1 MCQDISR
8 RRLHHHT
15 TQLHSGLH
23 SPTCRHICIIYM
35 RNLIEMCF
43 IVFLR
48 LINKY
53 FANSI
58 FVDFLLVETIFKQF
72 LMLFGT
78 SHYDTT
84 PKVFKFFIQK
94 LSRNNLRNKAK
105 QVILREYYTTC
116 GASFVSS
123 QRNLVEI
130 AVCCIILSQN
140 YLLRGNFA
148 RVFE

>member
-1 MCQDISR
+1 MYWMCQGMSR
-8 RRLHHHT
+8 KRLHHHT

-58 FVDFLLVETIFKQF
+58 FVDFFLFVETIFKQF
-72 LMLFGT
+72 LILFGT

-84 PKVFKFFIQK
+84 SRVSKVFIQK
-94 LSRNNLRNKAK
+94 LSRNNLRSKAK
-105 QVILREYYTTC
+105 QVILREYYTTLK
-116 GASFVSS
+116 AIWKSKVSS
-123 QRNLVEI
+123 NI
-130 AVCCIILSQN
+130 FH
-140 YLLRGNFA
+140 GK
-148 RVFE
+148 

>member
-1 MCQDISR
+1 MCQDMSY
-8 RRLHHHT
+8 RRLHHHNT
-15 TQLHSGLH
+15 RLHSGLH

-58 FVDFLLVETIFKQF
+58 FVDFFLLVETIFKQF

-94 LSRNNLRNKAK
+94 LSRNNLRSKAK
-105 QVILREYYTTC
+105 QVILREYYTKNRE
-116 GASFVSS
+116 A
-123 QRNLVEI
+123 LVWP
-130 AVCCIILSQN
+130 
-140 YLLRGNFA
+140 
-148 RVFE
+148 